1 MYWAYLFSQL
11 GKIIFPVRKKDFPRH
26 KKSLRLEAIG
36 ETVALPDR
44 LLSSCRRWQKYE
56 EYLEPPKKK
65 ARIFQLLPF
74 FFLFYVIKHIIQV

>member
-11 GKIIFPVRKKDFPRH
+11 EKIIFPVRKKDFPRH

-44 LLSSCRRWQKYE
+44 LLSSCRRLQKYE

-65 ARIFQLLPF
+65 ARNFEINDF
-74 FFLFYVIKHIIQV
+74 FML

>member
-11 GKIIFPVRKKDFPRH
+11 EKIISPVRKKDFPRH

-44 LLSSCRRWQKYE
+44 LLSSCNRWQRYE

-65 ARIFQLLPF
+65 REIL
-74 FFLFYVIKHIIQV
+74 K